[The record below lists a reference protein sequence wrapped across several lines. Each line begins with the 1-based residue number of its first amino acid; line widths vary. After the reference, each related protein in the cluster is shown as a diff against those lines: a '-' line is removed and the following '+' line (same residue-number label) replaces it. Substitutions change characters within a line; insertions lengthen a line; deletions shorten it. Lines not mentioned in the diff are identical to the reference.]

1 MFDFIVI
8 GAGSAGCAI
17 ANRLSEN
24 PQHKVLLLEAGPN
37 DKHPMVHMPG
47 GAAEVLKSNKMN
59 WQMYTVPQK
68 ALNNRR
74 IYVPRGKLLGGSS
87 SLNGMVY
94 IRGHR
99 WDYDHWSELGNAG
112 WSYAEVLPYFKRSED
127 NVRGESLY
135 HGVGGGLKVSD
146 APCKHILFDKFIE
159 AGLELGYSSTDDF
172 NGAQQEG
179 FARYQATLRNGK
191 RCSSAVAFLSPE
203 VRGRLNL
210 TILPG
215 AHVTR
220 LLLSG
225 NKVTGVEYKIGR
237 KLQQAA
243 AKQEVVVSAG
253 AIKSPHIL
261 QTSGIGR
268 REDLERA
275 GIKVLKDLP
284 GVGYNLQEHLDI
296 LANFTCTKPITMNA
310 AATQI
315 PLQIKTAFEY
325 FVLGKGIAACNLIEA
340 GGFVKSSPEMAIP
353 DIQLHFIP
361 IMMHGLIDPIPKQ
374 HGVSIH
380 ACNLRPQNRGTVLA
394 GSADPFAAPLVDYD
408 FLDNEADWKVMQRGY
423 EIARDIAQAS
433 AWGGLIG
440 EPARPDTH
448 LSDEA
453 RIREFLK
460 QICETVYHP
469 VGTCKMGSDDQAV
482 VDNELRVH
490 GIEGLRIADASIM
503 PTLIGGNTNAPSIMI
518 GEKCADMILGRRLAP
533 VQL

>member
-8 GAGSAGCAI
+8 GAGSAGCVLA
-17 ANRLSEN
+17 ARLSEN
-24 PQHKVLLLEAGPN
+24 SQHQVLLLEAGPKDN
-37 DKHPMVHMPG
+37 NPMVHMPG

-59 WQMYTVPQK
+59 WQMYTVPQP
-68 ALNNRR
+68 ALNNRK

-94 IRGHR
+94 IRGHQ
-99 WDYDHWSELGNAG
+99 WDYDHWSELGNTG
-112 WSYAEVLPYFKRSED
+112 WSYNEVLPYFKRSED
-127 NVRGESLY
+127 NVRGGSRY

-146 APCKHILFDKFIE
+146 APCDNILYDKFIA
-159 AGLELGYSSTDDF
+159 AGLELGYSATDDF

-191 RCSSAVAFLSPE
+191 RSSSAVAFLTPE
-203 VRGRLNL
+203 VRKRPNL
-210 TILPG
+210 TIATG

-220 LLLSG
+220 ILLDGSRA
-225 NKVTGVEYKIGR
+225 TGVEYKQGR
-237 KLQQAA
+237 KTCVAE
-243 AKQEVVVSAG
+243 AKREVVLSAG

-268 REDLERA
+268 KEDLERA

-284 GVGYNLQEHLDI
+284 GVGHNLQEHLDI

-325 FVLGKGIAACNLIEA
+325 FVLNKGIAACNMIEA
-340 GGFVKSSPEMAIP
+340 GGFVKSSSDLAIP

-361 IMMHGLIDPIPKQ
+361 ILMHGLIDPIPKQ
-374 HGVSIH
+374 HGMSIH
-380 ACNLRPQNRGTVLA
+380 ACQLRPQSRGSVLP
-394 GSADPFAAPLVDYD
+394 GSADPFASPLVDFN
-408 FLDNEADWKVMQRGY
+408 FLDNEHDWKVIQRSY
-423 EIARDIAQAS
+423 EIVRDIAQAK
-433 AWGGLIG
+433 AWDGLMG
-440 EPARPDTH
+440 EPSRPDKH
-448 LSDEA
+448 LTDEG
-453 RIREFLK
+453 RIREFLR
-460 QICETVYHP
+460 QVCETVYHP
-469 VGTCKMGSDDQAV
+469 VGTCKMGSDEQAV

-490 GIEGLRIADASIM
+490 GIEGLRVADASIM

-518 GEKCADMILGRRLAP
+518 GEKCADLILGRKLPAE
-533 VQL
+533 V

>member
-1 MFDFIVI
+1 MFDYVVV
-8 GAGSAGCAI
+8 GAGSAGCAL

-24 PQHKVLLLEAGPN
+24 PQNKVLLLEAGPN

-59 WQMYTVPQK
+59 WQMYTVPQP

-74 IYVPRGKLLGGSS
+74 LYVPRGKLLGGSS

-94 IRGHR
+94 IRGHK

-127 NVRGESLY
+127 NIRGESYY
-135 HGVGGGLKVSD
+135 HGAGGGLKVSD
-146 APCKHILFDKFIE
+146 APCEHILYDKFIE
-159 AGLELGYSSTDDF
+159 AGLELGYQATDDF
-172 NGAQQEG
+172 NGAEQEG

-191 RCSSAVAFLSPE
+191 RCSSAVAFLTPA
-203 VRGRLNL
+203 VRARLNL
-210 TILPG
+210 TIVPG

-220 LLLSG
+220 LILNGS
-225 NKVTGVEYKIGR
+225 KVTGVEYKEGR
-237 KLQQAA
+237 KMRQVAVTR
-243 AKQEVVVSAG
+243 EVVLSAG

-296 LANFTCTKPITMNA
+296 LVNFTCTKPITMNA

-315 PLQIKTAFEY
+315 PLQIKTGLEY
-325 FVLGKGIAACNLIEA
+325 FLFNKGIATCNMIEA

-361 IMMHGLIDPIPKQ
+361 ILMHGLIDPIPKQ
-374 HGVSIH
+374 HGMSIH
-380 ACNLRPQNRGTVLA
+380 ACN
-394 GSADPFAAPLVDYD
+394 
-408 FLDNEADWKVMQRGY
+408 FLDNEADWKVMQRCY
-423 EIARDIAQAS
+423 EIVRDIAQAK
-433 AWGGLIG
+433 AWDGLLGG
-440 EPARPDTH
+440 PSRPDTY
-448 LSDEA
+448 LTDEA
-453 RIREFLK
+453 RIREFLR
-460 QICETVYHP
+460 QVCETVYHP
-469 VGTCKMGSDDQAV
+469 VGTCKMGSDEEAV

-490 GIEGLRIADASIM
+490 GIEGLRVADASIM
-503 PTLIGGNTNAPSIMI
+503 PTLIGGNTNSPSIMI
-518 GEKCADMILGRRLAP
+518 GEKCADLMLGHRLPPAA
-533 VQL
+533 